1 MILGLDHLSLNTKDK
16 KNFKKNFFQ
25 YNKVYEEYAPN
36 HKEKKLFLYKRIKN
50 HHIGFYSIKK
60 NLPPIEKTYY
70 GIRKF
75 SANNIK
81 VKKNKFF
88 LSVLSI
94 KQESVFWGKVFNL
107 DEKKNII
114 NFYSFYDQKNYKFYL
129 NEKYKGKEYLDFIGY
144 TSLCFVSSDINKV
157 FKSCKDFNIEI
168 SKIFNYEMNMKK
180 MKIFFFRSPGG
191 IIFEIVQYL
200 L

>member
-1 MILGLDHLSLNTKDK
+1 MHQLLK
-16 KNFKKNFFQ
+16 KN
-25 YNKVYEEYAPN
+25 
-36 HKEKKLFLYKRIKN
+36 KEDCL
-50 HHIGFYSIKK
+50 
-60 NLPPIEKTYY
+60 
-70 GIRKF
+70 
-75 SANNIK
+75 
-81 VKKNKFF
+81 KKNKFF

-94 KQESVFWGKVFNL
+94 KQESVFWREVFNL
-107 DEKKNII
+107 DEKKNVI

-180 MKIFFFRSPGG
+180 MKIFF
-191 IIFEIVQYL
+191 II
-200 L
+200 